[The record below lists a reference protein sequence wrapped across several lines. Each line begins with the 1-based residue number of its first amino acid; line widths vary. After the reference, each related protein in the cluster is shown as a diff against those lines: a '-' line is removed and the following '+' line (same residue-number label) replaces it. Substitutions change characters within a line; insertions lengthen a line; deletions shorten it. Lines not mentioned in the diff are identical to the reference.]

1 MLYGHEKEPFLHL
14 PTPLERLDTLSEKL
28 GINLYIKRDDLTG
41 LGTGGN
47 KLRKLEYFIKDALNK
62 KATALVTVGG
72 PQTNHGR
79 LTAAV
84 AAKYGMRCT
93 IVAVGEYPGEISA
106 NILLD
111 RIMGCTVYLVQ
122 KDGDASEGELSER
135 AVRETMAGYEA
146 AGERP
151 YFVPLGGSNELG
163 ALGYCECAMEI
174 DEQCRNMGIDDG
186 RIVVTSGSMGTYIGC
201 FIGLR
206 HVGSKLGLLG
216 VCISPSSDPD
226 PAARAKKYF
235 DRCKDYLG
243 LEFDAQESDFNL
255 TNEYHWGAYNNPVK
269 EVREAI
275 YEMGRKEG
283 IILDPCYTGK
293 TYYAIEQLCT
303 KGEIK
308 EGENIIFIHT
318 GGVPGINGPVHRQA
332 MEEELMDGLIIKKP
346 ER

>member
-1 MLYGHEKEPFLHL
+1 MLYGHEKESFLHL
-14 PTPLERLDTLSEKL
+14 PTPLDRLPALSKKL
-28 GINLYIKRDDLTG
+28 DINLYLKRDDLTG

-47 KLRKLEYFIKDALNK
+47 KLRKLEYFISDALKK

-122 KDGDASEGELSER
+122 KDGEATGDELEKR

-146 AGERP
+146 TGERP
-151 YFVPLGGSNELG
+151 YFIPMGGSNELG
-163 ALGYCECAMEI
+163 TLGYCECAMEI
-174 DEQCRNMGIDDG
+174 NEQCRQMGIEEG
-186 RIVVTSGSMGTYIGC
+186 RIVVTVGSMGTYIGC
-201 FIGLR
+201 FIGLK
-206 HVGSKLGLLG
+206 HVTSKLGLLG

-235 DRCKDYLG
+235 DRCRDYLG
-243 LEFDAQESDFNL
+243 FEFNAQKADFNL
-255 TNEYHWGAYNNPVK
+255 TNEYHWGAYNNPVR
-269 EVREAI
+269 EVRKAI

-293 TYYAIEQLCT
+293 TYYAIEQLCA

-308 EGENIIFIHT
+308 KGENIIFIHT
-318 GGVPGINGPVHRQA
+318 GGVPAINGPVHRKA
-332 MEEELMDGLIIKKP
+332 MEEELMDGLIIKTP
-346 ER
+346 EK